1 MKVVFKT
8 AESRTQQNQRRL
20 RPATLPSDL
29 AKKQGDIN
37 TNDISKIRDEIVGSI
52 RRPSIQKIDPNFYFP
67 GRQESLRE
75 DRVNLRI
82 DDESFEEEQVKLG
95 SDDNEVY
102 SNFRRHSPNNAELVK
117 QV

>member
-37 TNDISKIRDEIVGSI
+37 SNDISKIREEIVGSN

-67 GRQESLRE
+67 VRQESFRE
-75 DRVNLRI
+75 DRVKLGI
-82 DDESFEEEQVKLG
+82 DNESFEEEQVKLG